1 MIIELKENT
10 IVIDKESVIEDFR
23 VNIDAFQ
30 RLARVKFGI
39 LNSRQ
44 TEAEAVDLAL
54 GWRTIDIAKICIFV
68 ISLSMIP
75 IPKIVKSESDGIVK
89 LKFSGKEL
97 NRDIKFESEV
107 RLNVGD
113 KSIDI
118 SLTYNDKVT
127 GLPITINRDV
137 HSPLDVLSVIKTLV
151 TSTNKSN

>member
-1 MIIELKENT
+1 MLIELKENT

-44 TEAEAVDLAL
+44 TEAVDLAL